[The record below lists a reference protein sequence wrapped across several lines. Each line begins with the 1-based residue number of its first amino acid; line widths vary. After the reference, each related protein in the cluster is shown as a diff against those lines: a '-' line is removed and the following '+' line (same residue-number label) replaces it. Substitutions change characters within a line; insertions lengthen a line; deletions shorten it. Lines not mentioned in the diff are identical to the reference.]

1 MEMTI
6 TSDKKSGADSQH
18 SIDLGRQIGASL
30 KFFDEQV
37 EAIIERE
44 FVSFPNFKA
53 LIQFGE
59 VIATG
64 RSVEDAWYRVE
75 TLFSDFRD
83 FQTLFLSADVKN
95 FTASKRATNESVY
108 AIDYQFELV
117 LSATFLSELQDL
129 VVTVNKA
136 LPNNFEIEL
145 QSPEG
150 KWDVSP
156 GAALY
161 PIFTSS
167 EYKPH
172 FDPEDFTRRE
182 SLISN
187 ALANAISASL
197 SASLRQLDA
206 DLSYAARF
214 CNV

>member
-6 TSDKKSGADSQH
+6 TSDKKSDADTQH
-18 SIDLGRQIGASL
+18 SSDLGCQIGASL
-30 KFFDEQV
+30 EFFDEQV
-37 EAIIERE
+37 EVILQRE
-44 FVSFPNFKA
+44 FVSFPNFEA
-53 LIQFGE
+53 LIHFGK
-59 VIATG
+59 VIAIG
-64 RSVEDAWYRVE
+64 ESVEDAWYRVE
-75 TLFSDFRD
+75 TLFNDFRD
-83 FQTLFLSADVKN
+83 FQTLFLSAHVKN
-95 FTASKRATNESVY
+95 FTASKRAANDSVY

-145 QSPEG
+145 QSPEA
-150 KWDVSP
+150 KRDVYPS
-156 GAALY
+156 AALY

-167 EYKPH
+167 EYKPQ

-182 SLISN
+182 SLLSN
-187 ALANAISASL
+187 ALANAMSASL

-214 CNV
+214 CNA